1 MTDLD
6 KQHDEIFRKAQA
18 VQNQN
23 TENTDEGIH
32 ATAHAPQALALNLD
46 KGVGKQLIAALW
58 LSAAIAGAALIG
70 LIATC
75 FFIYAT
81 IGHVA
86 VLQYDLFDLRSKMGQ
101 AHENTPPPEN
111 SD

>member
-1 MTDLD
+1 M
-6 KQHDEIFRKAQA
+6 QQDEA
-18 VQNQN
+18 VHVQ
-23 TENTDEGIH
+23 GGP
-32 ATAHAPQALALNLD
+32 APVLVQID
-46 KGVGKQLIAALW
+46 RSVGKQFISALW
-58 LSAAIAGAALIG
+58 LSSVIAGAALVG

-86 VLQYDLFDLRSKMGQ
+86 VLQYDLFDLRAKTGF

-111 SD
+111 SN

>member
-1 MTDLD
+1 M
-6 KQHDEIFRKAQA
+6 HI
-18 VQNQN
+18 
-23 TENTDEGIH
+23 
-32 ATAHAPQALALNLD
+32 D
-46 KGVGKQLIAALW
+46 KGIGRQFITALW
-58 LSAAIAGAALIG
+58 LTAAIAGAALVG

-86 VLQYDLFDLRSKMGQ
+86 VLQYDLFDLRAKTGN

-111 SD
+111 SN

>member
-1 MTDLD
+1 MTARDTATL
-6 KQHDEIFRKAQA
+6 
-18 VQNQN
+18 
-23 TENTDEGIH
+23 TEQDQSIH
-32 ATAHAPQALALNLD
+32 AQTAPGSSLVLQID

-58 LSAAIAGAALIG
+58 LSAAVAGAAAVG

-86 VLQYDLFDLRSKMGQ
+86 VLQYDLFDLRAKTGFS
-101 AHENTPPPEN
+101 HENTPSPEN
-111 SD
+111 EN